1 MELMKSILDREQF
14 IPDELNGIICDKL
27 MCIGDIQKKFET
39 DYLKLEIGILP
50 DLIPEAEQKLLNNEK
65 ELAEKEG
72 QRAAFEW
79 FFRLYSE
86 DDEVESKLSEEQK
99 WIHKLIQ
106 NEETDQELLQRT
118 FEKVKL
124 LLEVI
129 EEEDKYKKFEM
140 SLDLKNYYD
149 SAILAHLAMGQIFVR
164 EDVKTFSLL
173 FRNGLFPDTLFS
185 QTQLSFPGY

>member
-1 MELMKSILDREQF
+1 MSKKDTINILQQMLDNLHKITKSLSADMELMKSILDREQF

-99 WIHKLIQ
+99 WIHK
-106 NEETDQELLQRT
+106 DR
-118 FEKVKL
+118 KSV
-124 LLEVI
+124 V
-129 EEEDKYKKFEM
+129 
-140 SLDLKNYYD
+140 
-149 SAILAHLAMGQIFVR
+149 
-164 EDVKTFSLL
+164 
-173 FRNGLFPDTLFS
+173 
-185 QTQLSFPGY
+185 